1 MISSAD
7 FSALDFS
14 SSAVSSAF
22 SDEDEADVVA
32 CDEDDI
38 SVDVVSEGGCFD
50 SASSVSMISSADFSS
65 LVDGCCLSDVGDC
78 CCAAEEDESEAG
90 DFSIAEEL
98 DDAPSIAEDAGG
110 GDDEG
115 PDFTFASPESHG
127 PLASSAL
134 SLSSDSVF
142 FSGSCSSSS
151 SFVGEADAAA
161 AAAAVG
167 FCFSPFDPFASGSS
181 SSSSSAS
188 SASSLSRR
196 FTPDR
201 TL

>member
-1 MISSAD
+1 MILEVKCDCSFMASPALSILCSSS
-7 FSALDFS
+7 SALDFS
-14 SSAVSSAF
+14 SSAVSCAF

-98 DDAPSIAEDAGG
+98 DDAPSIPEDAGG

-127 PLASSAL
+127 PERMAL
-134 SLSSDSVF
+134 VNQ
-142 FSGSCSSSS
+142 
-151 SFVGEADAAA
+151 
-161 AAAAVG
+161 
-167 FCFSPFDPFASGSS
+167 
-181 SSSSSAS
+181 
-188 SASSLSRR
+188 RIII
-196 FTPDR
+196 
-201 TL
+201 